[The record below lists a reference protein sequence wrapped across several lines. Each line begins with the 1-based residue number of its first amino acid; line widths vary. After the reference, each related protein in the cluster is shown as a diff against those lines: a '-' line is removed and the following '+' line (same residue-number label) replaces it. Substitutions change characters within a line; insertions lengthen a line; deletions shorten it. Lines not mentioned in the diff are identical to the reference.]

1 MPGPI
6 QRNAVVRYF
15 GTPDETEG
23 SVNEPRERDE
33 HGLHF
38 NEKWIYRH
46 PLCDPVGAAERA
58 IFWHRYDYVGSII
71 RTNEEGEWQKDDSLA
86 SALESVHAG

>member
-6 QRNAVVRYF
+6 LRNVVVRYF
-15 GTPDETEG
+15 GTPDLAEG

-38 NEKWIYRH
+38 NEKWLYRH
-46 PLCDPVGAAERA
+46 PLRDPAGAAERMHLLA
-58 IFWHRYDYVGSII
+58 PLRLRRLGHPHKQRWRVA
-71 RTNEEGEWQKDDSLA
+71 EGRPA
-86 SALESVHAG
+86 P